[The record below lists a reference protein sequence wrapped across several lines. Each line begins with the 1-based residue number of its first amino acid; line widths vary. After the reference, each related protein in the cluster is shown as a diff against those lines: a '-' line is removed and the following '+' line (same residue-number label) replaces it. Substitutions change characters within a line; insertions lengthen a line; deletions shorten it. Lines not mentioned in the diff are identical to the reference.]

1 MKHLSSILCLLSLSL
16 ALVAHGEEWGFSFSG
31 TILETKDDGTKTPAL
46 YNGSSNYTA
55 NVYIRLYDESS
66 GEDADKPLW
75 GRQITVHTRNGAFT
89 CELRDSSGVQLSD
102 ATYQHLQDAFAHLSG
117 DSVSVGVTPF
127 KDTSGGEITPRQTL
141 VAVPTAVNAGDALGT
156 VGDVTVDGKLTVGA
170 ARVPQADFKGSVTHG
185 GSVTFQSP
193 TTLRSL
199 TLDDSATFKVSSL
212 AVGKDVSVAEV
223 QADVLKAADL
233 NAEVANV
240 GSAAFTNLT
249 LTGSAEANALKSG
262 NGALN
267 VAGDASALKLNC
279 MQLVM
284 GGSIDFFKW
293 GGFQY
298 LTKSSEPSSESKYH
312 GSEAN
317 GDWTV
322 PIDFSG
328 GDVFISLS
336 FRYSGT
342 AAYTEDCGTTISIGE
357 QDSVSPTKVAK
368 LSASSLPDGESV
380 WLPFQAFLRRG
391 QKISW
396 SGDAKAVSIY
406 YRPFTY

>member
-1 MKHLSSILCLLSLSL
+1 MKQLSSIFCLLSLPL
-16 ALVAHGEEWGFSFSG
+16 ALVAHAEEWGFSFSG

-89 CELRDSSGVQLSD
+89 CELRDSSGVQLGD

-141 VAVPTAVNAGDALGT
+141 VAVPMAVNAGDALGT

-170 ARVPQADFKGSVTHG
+170 VRVPQADFKGSVTHG

-199 TLDDSATFKVSSL
+199 TLDDTAAFKVSSL

-223 QADVLKAADL
+223 ETDVLKAADL
-233 NAEVANV
+233 NAAVANV
-240 GSAAFTNLT
+240 GSASFTNLT

-284 GGSIDFFKW
+284 GGEIDFFKW
-293 GGFQY
+293 GKIHSLAQ
-298 LTKSSEPSSESKYH
+298 SSDPSSESRYH
-312 GSEAN
+312 GDANN

-322 PIDFSG
+322 PSDFG
-328 GDVFISLS
+328 EGDTFVSLS
-336 FRYSGT
+336 FCYSRT
-342 AAYTEDCGTTISIGE
+342 SAYAEGCGTTISIGE
-357 QDSVSPTKVAK
+357 HDSDSPAKVAK

-396 SGDAKAVSIY
+396 TGNADAVNIY
-406 YRPFTY
+406 YRAFTY